1 MKTIQ
6 EIQQEIY
13 KDKIKEIEK
22 EILRCIRI
30 NQTRVDLD
38 DKQFNEFIMGEIEDA
53 GYNLILEG
61 EDAPY
66 ILLEY

>member
-1 MKTIQ
+1 MKTLQ

-22 EILRCIRI
+22 EILRCIKI
-30 NQTRVDLD
+30 HQEKVDLD
-38 DKQFNEFIMGEIEDA
+38 EKQINEFITGEIEDA